1 MNTWHI
7 HIGGLVQGV
16 GFRPFVYRIA
26 EELKINGWVS
36 NGNDGVHIKFN
47 ASEET
52 AKKFYDRI
60 IAQPPSNSII
70 TSHSYNE
77 INNEDFTDF
86 IIKESEASAKPDLLL
101 APDIAI
107 CSHCKQEI
115 KDPKNIRYQYPFTTC
130 LECGPRY
137 SIITQLPYDR
147 IHTTMSELQL
157 CNHCNEEYN
166 DPHNR
171 RHFSQTNSCSQCSI
185 PMHLYDKEGT
195 EICNESSC
203 ILIMV
208 EQALHDGHIV
218 AVKGIGGYLL
228 LCDATNSLSIQT
240 LRDRKHRPAKPFA
253 LLYPSIELLE
263 KDVYLGAKE
272 KESLLSKIAPI
283 VLCKLKDEVRSG
295 ICTSAIAPGL
305 DKVGAML
312 PYTALLL
319 LISEKFGK
327 PLIATSGNL
336 SGSPIIYTDDDALL
350 SLCDHADF
358 ILCFD
363 RDIVAPQD
371 DSVIHFTEQF
381 QQQIILRRSRGLAPN
396 YYPSPFNIDSSVLSM
411 GAELK
416 SAFAIVDKKN
426 LYVSQFLG
434 DQGNYES
441 QISYKNTLQHLM
453 HLLQFKPEQIL
464 IDSHPNYF
472 VSQTGKELAEQW
484 NIPFSEVQHHKAHFS
499 AVLAENDLL
508 NSDETIL
515 GVVWDGTGFGDD
527 EQIWGGEF
535 FLLEDNDI
543 ERYMHL
549 DYFPQLL
556 GDKMSKE
563 PRVSAVSLLRNNID
577 HLMMI
582 REQFSV
588 EEREFYLKL
597 LQQKQDVLT
606 SSAGRLI
613 DGIASILKLQS
624 YNTYEGE
631 AAMKLEAEARKCKN
645 DSLDYYPIPINK
657 NRLEWSRMI
666 EEIMMD
672 KKDEVETSIIARKVF
687 VSLVMLIKNVAI
699 RSGVNKIAFSG
710 GVFQNV
716 FLVDLIH
723 ELMSEGFELF
733 FHKQLSPNDECIG
746 FGQIAYWQLMQNRQK
761 KFQPQQELIIN
772 Q

>member
-16 GFRPFVYRIA
+16 GFRPFVYRVA
-26 EELKINGWVS
+26 EEMKLNGWVS
-36 NGNDGVHIKFN
+36 NGNDGVHIKFRAN
-47 ASEET
+47 KES
-52 AKKFYDRI
+52 AKQFYNKI
-60 IAQPPSNSII
+60 ITQAPANSII
-70 TSHSYNE
+70 TSHSCNE
-77 INNEDFTDF
+77 IDDETFDSF
-86 IIKESEASAKPDLLL
+86 IIKESEVSAKPDLLL

-107 CSHCKQEI
+107 CSNCKNEI
-115 KDPKNIRYQYPFTTC
+115 KDPSNARYQYPFTTC
-130 LECGPRY
+130 LQCGPRY

-147 IHTTMSELQL
+147 IHTTMNELQM
-157 CNHCNEEYN
+157 CKQCNEEYT

-171 RHFSQTNSCSQCSI
+171 RHFSQTNSCPRCSI
-185 PMHLYDKEGT
+185 PMHLYNKEGT
-195 EICNESSC
+195 EICNEPSC
-203 ILIMV
+203 ILIIV
-208 EQALHDGHIV
+208 EKALRDGHIV
-218 AVKGIGGYLL
+218 AAKGIGGYLL

-263 KDVYLGAKE
+263 GDVRLSEKE
-272 KESLLSKIAPI
+272 KESLLSNTAPI
-283 VLCKLKDEVRSG
+283 VLCRLKDEINSG
-295 ICTSAIAPGL
+295 ICTSAVAPGL
-305 DKVGAML
+305 DKVGVML
-312 PYTALLL
+312 PYTPLLL
-319 LISEKFGK
+319 LISEKFGR

-336 SGSPIIYTDDDALL
+336 SGSPIIYNDDDALL

-358 ILCFD
+358 ILSFE

-371 DSVIHFTEQF
+371 DSLVQFTEQY
-381 QQQIILRRSRGLAPN
+381 QQQIILRRSRGLSPN
-396 YYPSPFNIDSSVLSM
+396 YYPSPFDTDNSILAM
-411 GAELK
+411 GGELK
-416 SAFAIVDKKN
+416 SAFAILDEKN

-453 HLLQFKPEQIL
+453 HLLQFKPEQML

-472 VSQTGKELAEQW
+472 VTQTGKELAEQC
-484 NIPFSEVQHHKAHFS
+484 NIPFNEVQHHKAHFC

-515 GVVWDGTGFGDD
+515 GVIWDGTGYGDD

-535 FLLEDNDI
+535 FLLEDDDI

-549 DYFPQLL
+549 DYYPLLL

-631 AAMKLEAEARKCKN
+631 AAMKLEAEARKCKRT
-645 DSLDYYPIPINK
+645 SLDYYPIPINK

-672 KKDEVETSIIARKVF
+672 RQGEVESSIIARKVF
-687 VSLVMLIKNVAI
+687 VSLAMLVKNIAI
-699 RSGVNKIAFSG
+699 RSGVKKIAFSG
-710 GVFQNV
+710 GVFQNA
-716 FLVDLIH
+716 FLVDLIF
-723 ELMSEGFELF
+723 ELMCEDFELF

-746 FGQIAYWQLMQNRQK
+746 FGQIAYWQLTQNRQK